1 MYDPIDDGTAAAD
14 SPRTDVEDGPERARD
29 ERELY
34 GQPCHEVDT
43 RYDERTLYGDPQH
56 ETADGSEAFD
66 LELLFARLR
75 RASAIGT
82 DAGSAAASTTDATVP
97 DTSPP
102 VEASDR

>member
-1 MYDPIDDGTAAAD
+1 MYDPIDDGTAAA
-14 SPRTDVEDGPERARD
+14 SPRTNPDDAPERARD

-34 GQPCHEVDT
+34 GQPCHEVGSNC
-43 RYDERTLYGDPQH
+43 DERALYGDPQH

-75 RASAIGT
+75 RASAVETGT
-82 DAGSAAASTTDATVP
+82 GSATASTVDATAS